1 MELNKNGLLLNYF
14 DSIDKPDLLS
24 SYKITKLPSLNEY
37 AENYL
42 SNLDKPISNYDIN
55 NNSNE
60 NMLENNLSVK
70 RLSINNSNNDS
81 IIKTNQISK
90 VNDKLT
96 SNRYDETTETQ
107 KQNSNQL
114 KERDNLSIEHLKK
127 NFKNRKSNMT
137 SNYNYSQYT
146 DNKQINLEEKINNK
160 KIINIEKNKKGLSEL
175 YKKISPPER
184 TRLNSP
190 IFSAFRSNNS
200 KNSCSSKYVGAK
212 VDYSNLSK
220 SVNSLNDNK
229 ISNKSKSFLSEK
241 GSACNNIRNN
251 TKFSANN
258 LTKNFLTNYI
268 YSDRDKFIKKD
279 NKTNN
284 KNRIQMNFS
293 ESHTSE
299 SFIPLNSISNRYNTN
314 KSYSKSVEN
323 YWKEKEIKKQIKIQ
337 KIRKEKNYKEF
348 CEIRDKPEIDKNSR
362 KIANKLGYNSSL
374 NVFER
379 LSELAKNQ
387 LIFNERQLKK
397 IENYNYKLK
406 LYKEINYKNYINRNR
421 AGLDDEPNF
430 KSLKQFENNNNKSFN
445 LNILENINKEQ
456 NKKKNKKKDLINLSK
471 YINKNDNQRY
481 TDIGKDKVILNS
493 NQIQKQWNNSY
504 NFENENEL
512 KKMKLRGNINSL
524 ENNNIRAKIMYKKI
538 ESKKNSIENEV
549 KNKKSKNGKNNKIL
563 NKNNNNNINKSLF
576 INKPDNLNLKK
587 NKINICYN
595 YNSKK
600 NHNYTTNENN
610 QRILSIKSNT
620 KNNTNNNKNNKSQ
633 QNIND
638 IYYLSNIKLKKNN
651 LNTNNVNF
659 NNNFYLED
667 NKIDKYNNELSIFN
681 NTLNNINNK
690 KNNKITSKSIEENQ
704 KQFNNKLTMKRLD
717 NSLLINANN
726 NKEFTNKNIMGKSQY
741 FKIPSKNKFNK
752 EKNKIYIF
760 KSEDYSFN
768 KNKSI
773 FNNDKNNNAIYKI
786 NNKTINNQNLDNHLN
801 MPTEINNKINNK
813 FGNNNLENY
822 INIPSNSNEEK
833 RNNIKKRKLELL
845 KLLDFSSS
853 IGNNNK

>member
-1 MELNKNGLLLNYF
+1 MELNKNGLLLNYL

-42 SNLDKPISNYDIN
+42 SNLDNQISNNDIN

-70 RLSINNSNNDS
+70 RLSINNSNNDTN
-81 IIKTNQISK
+81 IKTNQISK

-114 KERDNLSIEHLKK
+114 KERNNLSIEHLKK

-146 DNKQINLEEKINNK
+146 DNKQINLEEKINYK

-200 KNSCSSKYVGAK
+200 KNSYSSKYVGAK
-212 VDYSNLSK
+212 MDYSNLSK

-241 GSACNNIRNN
+241 GSVSNNIRNN
-251 TKFSANN
+251 TKFSANS

-279 NKTNN
+279 NKTNK

-337 KIRKEKNYKEF
+337 KIRKEKNYKEL

-387 LIFNERQLKK
+387 LIFNERQLNKK
-397 IENYNYKLK
+397 IENYNYKLN
-406 LYKEINYKNYINRNR
+406 LYKEINYQNYINRNR
-421 AGLDDEPNF
+421 AGLEDEENF
-430 KSLKQFENNNNKSFN
+430 KSLKQFENNNKSFN

-481 TDIGKDKVILNS
+481 TDIGKDKVILNL

-504 NFENENEL
+504 NCENENEL
-512 KKMKLRGNINSL
+512 KKMKLKGNINSL
-524 ENNNIRAKIMYKKI
+524 ENNNIKSKIMYKKI
-538 ESKKNSIENEV
+538 ESKKNSIENE
-549 KNKKSKNGKNNKIL
+549 KKKKKSKNTKNNKIL

-576 INKPDNLNLKK
+576 INKLDNLNLKK
-587 NKINICYN
+587 NKNNICYN

-600 NHNYTTNENN
+600 NHNYITNEKK
-610 QRILSIKSNT
+610 QKTLSIKSNT
-620 KNNTNNNKNNKSQ
+620 KNNTINNKNNKTQ
-633 QNIND
+633 QNINY
-638 IYYLSNIKLKKNN
+638 IYY
-651 LNTNNVNF
+651 F
-659 NNNFYLED
+659 
-667 NKIDKYNNELSIFN
+667 
-681 NTLNNINNK
+681 
-690 KNNKITSKSIEENQ
+690 
-704 KQFNNKLTMKRLD
+704 
-717 NSLLINANN
+717 
-726 NKEFTNKNIMGKSQY
+726 
-741 FKIPSKNKFNK
+741 
-752 EKNKIYIF
+752 
-760 KSEDYSFN
+760 
-768 KNKSI
+768 
-773 FNNDKNNNAIYKI
+773 
-786 NNKTINNQNLDNHLN
+786 
-801 MPTEINNKINNK
+801 
-813 FGNNNLENY
+813 
-822 INIPSNSNEEK
+822 
-833 RNNIKKRKLELL
+833 
-845 KLLDFSSS
+845 
-853 IGNNNK
+853 